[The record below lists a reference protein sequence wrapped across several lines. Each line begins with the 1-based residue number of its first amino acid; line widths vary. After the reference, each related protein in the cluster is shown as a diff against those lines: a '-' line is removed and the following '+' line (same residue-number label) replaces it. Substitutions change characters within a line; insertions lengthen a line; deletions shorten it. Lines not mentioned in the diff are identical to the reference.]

1 MKKNIRTMITIAVTV
16 LSLGAATYALAA
28 SACCVQPELN
38 ECCNNTATS
47 SCCK

>member
-1 MKKNIRTMITIAVTV
+1 MKRNIRSIITIAATV

-38 ECCNNTATS
+38 ECCATTATS